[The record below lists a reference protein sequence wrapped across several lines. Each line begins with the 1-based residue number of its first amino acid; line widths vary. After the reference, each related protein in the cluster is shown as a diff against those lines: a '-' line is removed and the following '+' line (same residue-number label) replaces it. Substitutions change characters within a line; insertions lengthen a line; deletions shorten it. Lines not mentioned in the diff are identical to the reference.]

1 MNIMRQI
8 AILFL
13 ICILGQGLSHFL
25 PIPIPGS
32 VIGMLLLLGLLLM
45 KWVKIKHVETV
56 GHFLLKNMAFF
67 FIPAGVSVMENYAAL
82 QGKII
87 VLLLIC
93 IMTTIITFGAT
104 GIAVKM
110 VIGLQEK
117 TRGKEDA
124 DNI

>member
-104 GIAVKM
+104 GVAVKM

>member
-117 TRGKEDA
+117 TRGKENA